1 MGLQNCLGKVD
12 ILYII
17 RHYLCVFRTFCA
29 DNILWR
35 KNLNF
40 EVIWDK
46 FTPSLQQ
53 VQEIL
58 ALFSPSGRCADI
70 LNNLEHLNE
79 QWDHS
84 KQSGTPE

>member
-1 MGLQNCLGKVD
+1 MEE
-12 ILYII
+12 
-17 RHYLCVFRTFCA
+17 
-29 DNILWR
+29 
-35 KNLNF
+35 NLNF

-84 KQSGTPE
+84 KQSGISECRHSKQLEKTSREGEVFKQLEKASKEGEAF